1 MWQRLQTL
9 WLVLAALACVAC
21 LCLPVGIFADE
32 RGETVGTLYN
42 LWVHI
47 PAPTLLSEG
56 PQLATEGTHQFTPW
70 ALFAILVL
78 TASLQCLDICLFKH
92 RLVQSRLALFCAL
105 LLVAWYAVYGLF
117 IWMLGAR
124 YDASFQ
130 PPPWAAFP
138 AISCIFSYLAFR
150 LILKDEMLVRSLD
163 RLR

>member
-1 MWQRLQTL
+1 MG
-9 WLVLAALACVAC
+9 ALCHTGAH
-21 LCLPVGIFADE
+21 
-32 RGETVGTLYN
+32 R
-42 LWVHI
+42 
-47 PAPTLLSEG
+47 
-56 PQLATEGTHQFTPW
+56 
-70 ALFAILVL
+70 
-78 TASLQCLDICLFKH
+78 QCLDICLFKH

-130 PPPWAAFP
+130 PTTWAAFP